1 MAAIRVLQVFTIM
14 DRGGAES
21 MIMNY
26 YRKIDKSKIQFDF
39 LVHRDKKGAYE
50 AEIKALGGNIYRLP
64 AISPFYPYSYYKKL
78 RAFMNSHYNYSIIH
92 SHINT
97 FSSFPLKIAKEYQI
111 PCRIAH
117 AHIALDRLNL
127 KTIIRNKEGVTEV
140 LKHITKLILRM
151 RINTYPTHSFSC
163 GQKAGNWLF
172 GNTPFKT
179 MNNAVDSER
188 FQYNSDIEKEYKG
201 KLQMN
206 KAMIIGHIGRFDS
219 QKNHSFLLN
228 IFAELLK
235 KKPDSKLILIGDGPL
250 KKKVENE
257 AKTLSIHE
265 DVNFLGVRQDIP
277 ELLQIMDVFVF
288 PSIYEGLPVT
298 LIEAQSSGTHILA
311 ADTIS
316 EEVKITDL
324 IEFVGLNKSPEF
336 WAEKIISIKT
346 NKISKPNTKELIIK
360 NGYDIISNTK
370 KLETFY
376 LKQKMI

>member
-50 AEIKALGGNIYRLP
+50 DEIKALGGNIYRLP